1 MLFANEYVQYY
12 IFITISQRC
21 ANWAVRVGVA
31 LKSFNQGD
39 KMMTKYERLQADAMV
54 VRDDSRQI
62 NQDFAIIDWD
72 FCDE

>member
-21 ANWAVRVGVA
+21 ANWAVRVRVA

-62 NQDFAIIDWD
+62 NQDFAITDWD